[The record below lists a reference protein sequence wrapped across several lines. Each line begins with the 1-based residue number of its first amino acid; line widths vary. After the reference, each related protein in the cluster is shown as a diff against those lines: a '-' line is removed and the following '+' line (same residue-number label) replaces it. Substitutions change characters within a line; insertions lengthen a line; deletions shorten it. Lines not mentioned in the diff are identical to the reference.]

1 MRIIKMTKQPSF
13 FTLGGSVFY
22 SLSNMNRNITPP
34 NQIPVPIAESIIQA
48 QTIKQPKHKK

>member
-34 NQIPVPIAESIIQA
+34 NQIPVPITESIIQA
-48 QTIKQPKHKK
+48 QTIKLPKHKK